1 MSEDLCPAEIHE
13 KSEGVQVFES
23 LQTGECE
30 QAEGLQIA
38 SNACETNTHI
48 QSQSDLISVIVPVY
62 EVEKYLDRC
71 VESLISQTYKNLEII
86 LVDDGSP
93 DECGKLCDIWATRDA
108 RISVIHKQ
116 NGGLS
121 DARNVGA
128 AAAKGLYI
136 GFVDSDDYISP
147 SMYESLLSHIQETG
161 AGLAICGVADVY
173 SDHTDKPSE
182 IYKRTMRPE
191 EVLSD
196 IFLNKTL
203 MVGVPPR
210 LYPAKLAKEVI
221 SPVGKTH
228 EDAFTVV
235 EYLSK
240 VSLVAVDT
248 TPLYFYCHNEGTIT
262 SNPKTRARMD
272 NIEAW
277 EHNRKLVEE
286 HFPQIMNDV
295 MFRCYWAHFDVLDG
309 IVLSGTNTEHKQEII
324 DWLKAHKREILKHP
338 NVNTKRK
345 IAIRALCLSEAMYE
359 KLVHAQNDSVH
370 YN

>member
-1 MSEDLCPAEIHE
+1 MLQDLRSAENHE
-13 KSEGVQVFES
+13 QDKTAQTTENM
-23 LQTGECE
+23 QTGGREQGETVQIVGDTCE
-30 QAEGLQIA
+30 E
-38 SNACETNTHI
+38 NTR
-48 QSQSDLISVIVPVY
+48 SQNQDDLISVVVPVY
-62 EVEKYLDRC
+62 KVEKYLDRC

-128 AAAKGLYI
+128 AAAKGSYI
-136 GFVDSDDYISP
+136 GFVDSDDYVSP
-147 SMYESLLSHIQETG
+147 SMYESLLLHIQETG

-173 SDHTDKPSE
+173 SDHTDEPNE

-286 HFPQIMNDV
+286 HFPQIVQDV

-309 IVLSGTNTEHKQEII
+309 IILSGVNLEHKQEII
-324 DWLKAHKREILKHP
+324 TWLKAYKHVILKHP
-338 NVNTKRK
+338 NVNAKRK
-345 IAIRALCLSEAMYE
+345 IALRALCLNEKLYE
-359 KLVHAQNDSVH
+359 KLVYMQNNSVH